1 MEWLV
6 NGVYYIVPFIV
17 LLGILVFVHEFGHF
31 LIARLSGVQVTDF
44 SIGFGKQL
52 WGFTDKH
59 NTKWKICAIPLG
71 GYCQFL
77 GDADAASAG
86 SSEEVKELSEEDKK
100 KAFPFQNPWKK
111 LAIVL
116 GGPGFNYLF
125 AIIVFTLM
133 FAFLGK
139 FSFPP
144 VVGEVVAGGAADK
157 AGIVKADRI
166 LSINGHEVES
176 FSEITTEIS
185 LTTGGVAEV
194 KLDRAGEVMELSVPL
209 EMMKVEA
216 NGQTTERPMLGIKS
230 MNTMELDHERM
241 SLPDAFVEACSETW
255 RITEGTLR
263 GVGQMITGKRGSEDL
278 GGILRIAEM
287 SGDISRKN
295 GMLDFIAFM
304 ALLSIN
310 LGLINLFPIPVLDG
324 GHVVIYLVEIVSRR
338 EINAK
343 VKENLFKAGFA
354 DDFCDLERLCPSVP
368 SLFCLSYFFDK
379 GYGIN
384 EKQTAG
390 YLTVL
395 PDGGRHGRR
404 RGGQTDQS

>member
-31 LIARLSGVQVTDF
+31 LVARLSGVQVTDF

-77 GDADAASAG
+77 GDADAASSG

-324 GHVVIYLVEIVSRR
+324 GHIVIYLVEIVSRR

-354 DDFCDLERLCPSVP
+354 LILALMIFATWNDFVH
-368 SLFCLSYFFDK
+368 LFHRFF
-379 GYGIN
+379 
-384 EKQTAG
+384 A
-390 YLTVL
+390 
-395 PDGGRHGRR
+395 
-404 RGGQTDQS
+404 

>member
-17 LLGILVFVHEFGHF
+17 LLGILVFVHVFGHF
-31 LIARLSGVQVTDF
+31 LVACLSGVQVTDI

-77 GDADAASAG
+77 GDADAASSG

-354 DDFCDLERLCPSVP
+354 LILALMIFATWNDFVH
-368 SLFCLSYFFDK
+368 LFHRFF
-379 GYGIN
+379 
-384 EKQTAG
+384 A
-390 YLTVL
+390 
-395 PDGGRHGRR
+395 
-404 RGGQTDQS
+404 

>member
-6 NGVYYIVPFIV
+6 NGVYYVVPFIV

-31 LIARLSGVQVTDF
+31 LVARLSGVQVTDF

-77 GDADAASAG
+77 GDADAASTG
-86 SSEEVKELSEEDKK
+86 GSEEVKELSEEDKK

-354 DDFCDLERLCPSVP
+354 LILALMIFATWNDFVH
-368 SLFCLSYFFDK
+368 LFHRFF
-379 GYGIN
+379 
-384 EKQTAG
+384 A
-390 YLTVL
+390 
-395 PDGGRHGRR
+395 
-404 RGGQTDQS
+404 

>member
-31 LIARLSGVQVTDF
+31 LVARLSGVQVTDF

-354 DDFCDLERLCPSVP
+354 LILALMIFATWNDFVH
-368 SLFCLSYFFDK
+368 LFHRFF
-379 GYGIN
+379 
-384 EKQTAG
+384 A
-390 YLTVL
+390 
-395 PDGGRHGRR
+395 
-404 RGGQTDQS
+404 

>member
-31 LIARLSGVQVTDF
+31 LIARLTGVRVTDF
-44 SIGFGKQL
+44 SIGFGKKL
-52 WGFTDKH
+52 WGFTDRH
-59 NTKWKICAIPLG
+59 NTNWKICAIPLG

-86 SSEEVKELSEEDKK
+86 SDEEAEKLSEEDKK
-100 KAFPFQNPWKK
+100 QAFPFQSPWKK

-125 AIIVFTLM
+125 AILIFTLL
-133 FAFLGK
+133 FACLGK

-144 VVGEVVAGGAADK
+144 VVGEVVKGGAADK

-166 LSINGHEVES
+166 LEINGRAMEN
-176 FSEITTEIS
+176 FSDITTEVA
-185 LTTGGVAEV
+185 LTVGGVAEV
-194 KLDRAGEVMELSVPL
+194 KLRRGEEIIDLSVPL
-209 EMMKVEA
+209 EMMEGEA
-216 NGQTTERPMLGIKS
+216 NGQKTERPMLGIKS
-230 MNTMELDHERM
+230 MNTMELDHQRM
-241 SLPDAFVEACSETW
+241 SLPAAFAEACGETW

-263 GVGQMITGKRGSEDL
+263 GVGQMITGRRGSEDL
-278 GGILRIAEM
+278 GGIIRIAEM

-295 GMLDFIAFM
+295 GWLDFVAFM

-324 GHVVIYLVEIVSRR
+324 GHVVIYTAEIIIRR
-338 EINAK
+338 EISAK

-354 DDFCDLERLCPSVP
+354 LILALMIFATWNDVVH
-368 SLFCLSYFFDK
+368 LFHRFF
-379 GYGIN
+379 
-384 EKQTAG
+384 A
-390 YLTVL
+390 
-395 PDGGRHGRR
+395 
-404 RGGQTDQS
+404 

>member
-31 LIARLSGVQVTDF
+31 LVARLSGVQVTDF

-77 GDADAASAG
+77 GDADAASSG

-185 LTTGGVAEV
+185 LTTGGIAEV

-354 DDFCDLERLCPSVP
+354 LILALMIFATWNDFVH
-368 SLFCLSYFFDK
+368 LFHRFF
-379 GYGIN
+379 
-384 EKQTAG
+384 A
-390 YLTVL
+390 
-395 PDGGRHGRR
+395 
-404 RGGQTDQS
+404 

>member
-31 LIARLSGVQVTDF
+31 LVARLSGVQVTDF

-263 GVGQMITGKRGSEDL
+263 GGGQMITGKRGSEDL

-354 DDFCDLERLCPSVP
+354 LILALMIFATWNDFVH
-368 SLFCLSYFFDK
+368 LFHRFF
-379 GYGIN
+379 
-384 EKQTAG
+384 A
-390 YLTVL
+390 
-395 PDGGRHGRR
+395 
-404 RGGQTDQS
+404 